1 MAGRRPKPT
10 VLKLVQ
16 GNPGK
21 RPINDKEPTP
31 KRAKPPRPGH
41 MSELAKKAWPK
52 VSRILAGLS
61 VLTLA
66 DGLALE
72 GLCEAY
78 AELQAARKAI
88 REAGGEY
95 YFCPMGPS
103 GVDADGK
110 PVAAPGMWRAHP
122 AVAMR
127 NDADRRL
134 RAWLVEFGLTPAARS
149 KVKVD
154 GQPASEDPA
163 ERFFAS

>member
-10 VLKLVQ
+10 VLKLIQ

-21 RPINDKEPTP
+21 RPLNQAEPVP
-31 KRAKPPRPGH
+31 KRKKPPRPGH

-52 VSRILAGLS
+52 VSRILSGLS
-61 VLTLA
+61 VLTVA

-78 AELQAARKAI
+78 AELQAARKAL
-88 REAGGEY
+88 RDAGGEY
-95 YFCPMGPS
+95 YKAMTEEG
-103 GVDADGK
+103 GV
-110 PVAAPGMWRAHP
+110 MWRAHP
-122 AVAMR
+122 AVAAR

-149 KVKVD
+149 KVKMD
-154 GQPASEDPA
+154 GEPQESDPA
-163 ERFFAS
+163 ERFFA